1 MARHQM
7 ATQLR
12 NRRALLVLLVLCLA
26 TNARWA
32 AAQAALGFPQNNILV
47 SEAGVAA
54 SSLIQSGRVY
64 AEIDGPAQVNTGLA
78 IANPNSHPAT
88 VSFYFVWEHDGDPFD
103 RGSMTIPPNGQVS
116 KFLDESPFNGPS
128 PSGPLVPFHGTFTFS
143 SSVPIAVIALR
154 MVTNERGEFLMTTLP
169 VVDLSAPSP
178 AGSIAIPQFANGGGW
193 KTQIVLVSTSV
204 VGAQQGTVQFF
215 DPSGLPAMVAPP
227 RYGAPG
233 GISSVFPYSVSR
245 GSSDTF
251 ETSGAGAAVT
261 VGSVRVIP
269 NTNSTA
275 PSALVIFSFHIGG
288 VP

>member
-32 AAQAALGFPQNNILV
+32 AAQAGLGFRQNDILA

-54 SSLIQSGRVY
+54 FSLIQSGRVY
-64 AEIDGPAQVNTGLA
+64 AEIGGPVNTGLA
-78 IANPNSHPAT
+78 IANPNSQPAT
-88 VSFYFVWEHDGDPFD
+88 VSFYFVLHDDGDIFA
-103 RGSMTIPPNGQVS
+103 RGSTTITPNGQVS
-116 KFLDESPFNGPS
+116 KFLNESPFNGPS
-128 PSGPLVPFHGTFTFS
+128 PSGPLVAWHGTFTFS

-154 MVTNERGEFLMTTLP
+154 GFTNERGEFLMTTLP

-178 AGSIAIPQFANGGGW
+178 AGTIAIPHFANGGGW
-193 KTQIVLVSTSV
+193 KTQIVLVNP
-204 VGAQQGTVQFF
+204 GDRALAGTVQFF
-215 DPSGLPAMVAPP
+215 DPSGLAAMVAA
-227 RYGAPG
+227 RFGAFG
-233 GISSVFPYSVSR
+233 GVISNTVFYSVSAR
-245 GSSDTF
+245 SSSTF

-269 NTNSTA
+269 DTNSTA

>member
-12 NRRALLVLLVLCLA
+12 NRWALLVLLVLCLA

-32 AAQAALGFPQNNILV
+32 AAQAGPGFRQNDILT

-64 AEIDGPAQVNTGLA
+64 AEIGGPVNTGLA
-78 IANPNSHPAT
+78 IANPNSQPAT
-88 VSFYFVWEHDGDPFD
+88 VSFYFVLHDDADIFAH
-103 RGSMTIPPNGQVS
+103 GSTTITPNGQVA
-116 KFLDESPFNGPS
+116 KFLNESPFNGPS
-128 PSGPLVPFHGTFTFS
+128 GPLVDFHGTFTFS

-154 MVTNERGEFLMTTLP
+154 GFTNERGEFLITTLP
-169 VVDLSAPSP
+169 VVDLDAPSP
-178 AGSIAIPQFANGGGW
+178 AGTIAIPHFANGGGW
-193 KTQIVLVSTSV
+193 KTKIVLVNP
-204 VGAQQGTVQFF
+204 GDRAQRGTVQFF
-215 DPSGLPAMVAPP
+215 DPSGLAVMVAP
-227 RYGAPG
+227 RFGAFG
-233 GISSVFPYSVSR
+233 GVISNTVIYSVSAR
-245 GSSDTF
+245 SSSTF

-269 NTNSTA
+269 DTNDTA
-275 PSALVIFSFHIGG
+275 PSALVIFSFHIAG

>member
-12 NRRALLVLLVLCLA
+12 NRWAFLVLLLLCLA

-32 AAQAALGFPQNNILV
+32 AAQAGLGFRQNDILV

-64 AEIDGPAQVNTGLA
+64 AEISGPVNTGLA
-78 IANPNSHPAT
+78 IANPNSQPAI
-88 VSFYFVWEHDGDPFD
+88 VSFYFVLAGDADIFPS
-103 RGSMTIPPNGQVS
+103 GSTTITPNGQVA
-116 KFLDESPFNGPS
+116 KFLNESPFNGPS
-128 PSGPLVPFHGTFTFS
+128 GLVWRGTFTFS

-154 MVTNERGEFLMTTLP
+154 GFTNERGEFLITTLP

-178 AGSIAIPQFANGGGW
+178 AGTIAIPHFADGGGW
-193 KTQIVLVSTSV
+193 KTQIVLVNPVDRPLT
-204 VGAQQGTVQFF
+204 GTVQFL
-215 DPSGLPAMVAPP
+215 DPSGQDVTFEA
-227 RYGAPG
+227 RYGIG
-233 GISSVFPYSVSR
+233 GVGSNTSFLYSVSAR
-245 GSSDTF
+245 SSLTL

-269 NTNSTA
+269 DANTTA